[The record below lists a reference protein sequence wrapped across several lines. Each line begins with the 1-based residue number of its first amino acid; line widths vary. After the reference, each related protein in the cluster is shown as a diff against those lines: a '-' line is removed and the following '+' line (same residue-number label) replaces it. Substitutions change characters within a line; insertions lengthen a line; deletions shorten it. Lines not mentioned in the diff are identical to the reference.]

1 MSAKI
6 LINGAAG
13 QGKTELLRTLENAF
27 VVSRDG
33 KTFPFKIAH
42 MTVTGY
48 ISMDALINGIT
59 IKDADG
65 VEEYH
70 EGIMDK
76 LEKYNEKFGEYPAT
90 IVFDSVSKIFLDV
103 IEYATDNIP
112 KEWGQQGAFVNK
124 ELGILNNFIQ
134 ETLVANGMS
143 VVLINHVMKD
153 EEKGF
158 VPSVAQG
165 KFSNKGGFYSE
176 VDHSILIHEMKVHH
190 RSTKNQARTTLN
202 DLPDFQYVANTVKPE
217 KSRKLKDDEE
227 YYDLQEHINK
237 ILAIAAENAEW
248 SF

>member
-13 QGKTELLRTLENAF
+13 QGKTELLRPLENAF

-48 ISMDALINGIT
+48 VSMDALINGIT
-59 IKDADG
+59 TKEDG
-65 VEEYH
+65 EETYH

-76 LEKYNEKFGEYPAT
+76 LEKYNDKFGEYPST

-103 IEYATDNIP
+103 IEYATENIP

-124 ELGILNNFIQ
+124 ELGVLNNFIQ
-134 ETLVANGMS
+134 EVLVANGMS

-176 VDHSILIHEMKVHH
+176 VDHSILIHDLKVTH
-190 RSTKNQARTTLN
+190 RGTKSQARTTLM
-202 DLPDFQYVANTVKPE
+202 DLPDTQYVANTVKPE
-217 KSRKLKDDEE
+217 KSRKLKEGEE
-227 YYDLQEHINK
+227 YYNLQEHINK
-237 ILAIAAENAEW
+237 ILAVAAENEEW